1 MLVKSMPEFKHP
13 WSRVKFKH
21 PWSRVSNTDRHFYG
35 RRKSVFDGE
44 TVASG
49 AKHPGTK
56 LSVLQSAAGF
66 YIGYLSEDG
75 FPYSRESGYFATAEE
90 AKESLSNGSFIR
102 SNP

>member
-1 MLVKSMPEFKHP
+1 MLVKSMSEL
-13 WSRVKFKH
+13 RH

-35 RRKSVFDGE
+35 RRENVFDGE

-75 FPYSRESGYFATAEE
+75 FPYSRESGYFATAEK
-90 AKESLSNGSFIR
+90 AKESLRNGSFTR

>member
-1 MLVKSMPEFKHP
+1 MLVKSMSEL
-13 WSRVKFKH
+13 RH

-35 RRKSVFDGE
+35 RRENVFDGE

-75 FPYSRESGYFATAEE
+75 CPYSRESGYFATAEE
-90 AKESLSNGSFIR
+90 AEESLSNGSFTR